1 MKSKIMAI
9 ILFAVANSIS
19 AQLIPG
25 VFPQYHY
32 QDNSDNT
39 SSIRLTT
46 QRLRNFQIIL
56 DDSTKLRVLGK
67 TIFRRFTIKNVPAG
81 NHKIVVVQNNLW
93 PFKEPYNHEF
103 TVLSNGNGEN
113 ILVEL
118 PKRRYCNAFYIAT
131 GGLVAAFGGFIYL
144 LSTIDPRSF

>member
-9 ILFAVANSIS
+9 ILFVVANSSS

-39 SSIRLTT
+39 SKIKLTT

-56 DDSTKLRVLGK
+56 DDSIKLRVMGK

-93 PFKEPYNHEF
+93 PFKEPYNHEIN
-103 TVLSNGNGEN
+103 VLSTGNGEN

-118 PKRRYCNAFYIAT
+118 PKRRYCIAFYITT
-131 GGLVAAFGGFIYL
+131 GGLVAAFGGFIDL
-144 LSTIDPRSF
+144 LSKLN